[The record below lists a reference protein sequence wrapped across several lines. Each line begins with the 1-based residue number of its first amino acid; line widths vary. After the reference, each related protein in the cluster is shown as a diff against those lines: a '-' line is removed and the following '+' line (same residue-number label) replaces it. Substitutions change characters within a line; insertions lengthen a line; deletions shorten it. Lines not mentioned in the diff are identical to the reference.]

1 MILAGLVGISLC
13 GGLVMVW
20 YTYRVESV
28 ILHVIEKNVAALQ
41 AAESLETAIVNQK
54 GFVSYYYL
62 DGNADWLARLDDYR
76 RIFDARIDEA
86 RQSALDYQQ
95 AEAIDQIEI
104 LYRRYVALKD
114 RVIAHYKAG
123 DRDVGSELH
132 QRVRQQFF
140 TILAL
145 CEKYKEMHI
154 KSVRTAQQLSSARA
168 SQLRSIAGMAISTT
182 IILSVCL
189 VLTLVK
195 QVLSPITKLLQA
207 TAPGGAVEIPDN
219 EVAALRRSV
228 EGLIQ
233 NMDQSQFELAKSRE
247 HLQQVEKMAMVGKLA
262 AGMAHSIR
270 NPFTSVK
277 MRLFSLNRTLN
288 LTADQK
294 DDFDVISA
302 EIRHI
307 DTIVQNFLEFSRPP
321 KLVMQSVSPSSVVD
335 NALSLLTHRLKS
347 YEVKVKVIRS
357 QHLPRVS
364 ADPEQLKEVLV
375 NLFINACEAL
385 GKGGSV
391 TVREDVVQD
400 PDLGKMARIRIS
412 DDGPGIP
419 AAVIGRVMEP
429 FFTTK
434 AEGTGLG
441 LSIAARIIDEHG
453 GRIDV
458 TSVEF
463 EETAFTIRLPII
475 GGAS

>member
-1 MILAGLVGISLC
+1 M
-13 GGLVMVW
+13 
-20 YTYRVESV
+20 
-28 ILHVIEKNVAALQ
+28 
-41 AAESLETAIVNQK
+41 
-54 GFVSYYYL
+54 
-62 DGNADWLARLDDYR
+62 
-76 RIFDARIDEA
+76 RI
-86 RQSALDYQQ
+86 
-95 AEAIDQIEI
+95 
-104 LYRRYVALKD
+104 
-114 RVIAHYKAG
+114 YKAG

-132 QRVRQQFF
+132 QTVREQFF

-154 KSVRTAQQLSSARA
+154 QSVRSAQQLSSDRA
-168 SQLRSIAGMAISTT
+168 LQLRSIAGMAITIT

-195 QVLSPITKLLQA
+195 QVLSPISKLLQA
-207 TAPGGAVEIPDN
+207 IAPGGAVETPDN
-219 EVAALRRSV
+219 VVAALRQSV
-228 EGLIQ
+228 EGLMQ
-233 NMDQSQFELAKSRE
+233 NVDQSQFELAKSRE

-288 LTADQK
+288 LNADQK

-357 QHLPRVS
+357 QNLPQVS

-385 GKGGSV
+385 GRGGSV
-391 TVREDVVQD
+391 TVREDVDHD

-419 AAVIGRVMEP
+419 AAVIGKVMEP

-458 TSVEF
+458 SSVDGQGTTF
-463 EETAFTIRLPII
+463 SIRLPVI
-475 GGAS
+475 GGAC

>member
-28 ILHVIEKNVAALQ
+28 ILHIIDKNVAALQ
-41 AAESLETAIVNQK
+41 AAESLEIAIVNQK

-62 DGNADWLARLDDYR
+62 DGNVDWLARLDDYR
-76 RIFDARIDEA
+76 RLFDARLDDA
-86 RQSALDYQQ
+86 RQSALDQQQ

-104 LYRRYVALKD
+104 LYDRYIALKD
-114 RVIAHYKAG
+114 QVIAHYKAG
-123 DRDVGSELH
+123 DRNVGSELH
-132 QRVRQQFF
+132 QRVREQFF

-154 KSVRTAQQLSSARA
+154 QSVRSAQRLSSARA
-168 SQLRSIAGMAISTT
+168 VQLRSIAGFAITIN

-189 VLTLVK
+189 VLILVK

-207 TAPGGAVEIPDN
+207 TAQGGAVETPDN
-219 EVAALRRSV
+219 VVAALRRSV

-233 NMDQSQFELAKSRE
+233 NVDQSQFELAKSRE

-288 LTADQK
+288 LNADQK

-321 KLVMQSVSPSSVVD
+321 KLVMQAVSPSSVVD

-347 YEVKVKVIRS
+347 YGVKVNVVRS
-357 QHLPRVS
+357 QNLPLVS

-385 GKGGSV
+385 GKGGSI
-391 TVREDVVQD
+391 TVREDVD
-400 PDLGKMARIRIS
+400 HDTDHGKVARIRIS

-419 AAVIGRVMEP
+419 AAVIGKVMEP

-463 EETAFTIRLPII
+463 KETAFTIRLPVI
-475 GGAS
+475 GGAC

>member
-1 MILAGLVGISLC
+1 MILAGLVGITLC

-20 YTYRVESV
+20 YTYRGEEV
-28 ILHVIEKNVAALQ
+28 ILHIIDKNVAALQ
-41 AAESLETAIVNQK
+41 VAESLETAIVNQK
-54 GFVSYYYL
+54 GFVSYFYL
-62 DGNADWLARLDDYR
+62 DGNPDWLTRLEDYR
-76 RIFDARIDEA
+76 RIFDARLSEA
-86 RQSALDYQQ
+86 RQSTLDQQQ
-95 AEAIDQIEI
+95 AETIDQIEI
-104 LYRRYVALKD
+104 LYDRYISLKD
-114 RVIAHYKAG
+114 QVIAHYKNG
-123 DRDVGSELH
+123 DRNVGSELH
-132 QRVRQQFF
+132 QRVREQFF

-154 KSVRTAQQLSSARA
+154 QSVRSAQQLSSARA
-168 SQLRSIAGMAISTT
+168 VQLRSIAGFAITIN

-189 VLTLVK
+189 VLILVK

-207 TAPGGAVEIPDN
+207 TAQGGAVETPDN
-219 EVAALRRSV
+219 VVAALRRSV

-233 NMDQSQFELAKSRE
+233 NVDQSQFELAKSRE

-277 MRLFSLNRTLN
+277 MRLFSLDRTLN
-288 LTADQK
+288 LNADQK

-357 QHLPRVS
+357 QHLPHVS

-375 NLFINACEAL
+375 NILINACEAM

-391 TVREDVVQD
+391 TVHEAVKQD
-400 PDLGKMARIRIS
+400 MDLGKVARIRIV

-419 AAVIGRVMEP
+419 AAVIDRVMEP

-434 AEGTGLG
+434 TEGTGLG

-463 EETAFTIRLPII
+463 EETAFTIKLPII